1 MNEAKAHKLFGYLA
15 ILGSAFLLYLS
26 AVVIRWSEA
35 RVDIHPAFFLFAQ
48 YFLGYFCILI
58 LLFFQKKRPTPDKL
72 ILIIGRTIGNA
83 LAVLFLYKAV
93 TVTTVAA
100 ANILNMTYPLFVGLF
115 TYIFMK
121 DQRDP
126 YSLASVVVAWG
137 GIWLI
142 LAPGGLELQMG
153 NLWGLASGVFA
164 AIAVMFLSFAG
175 NYDEPESI
183 LYYMFGLGAV
193 FVFISFP
200 DKIHIPDPWELYYL
214 CMSAVFSVIGQ
225 YLLTMGF
232 RFVTAVEGSVLSSTR
247 ILMAAFFGP
256 ILASD
261 QSLGVYGWA
270 GALLIFGANGFIA
283 VRKAKQAR

>member
-1 MNEAKAHKLFGYLA
+1 MNAAKAQKLLGYLA
-15 ILGSAFLLYLS
+15 IFGSAFLLYLS

-48 YFLGYFCILI
+48 YLIGYFCILL
-58 LLFFQKKRPTPDKL
+58 LLFYRKKKPSANHFFL
-72 ILIIGRTIGNA
+72 IVGRTIGNA

-126 YSLASVVVAWG
+126 YSLMSVVVAWG
-137 GIWLI
+137 GVWLI
-142 LAPGGLELQMG
+142 LAPGGIELQMG

-164 AIAVMFLSFAG
+164 AIAVMFLSFAR
-175 NYDEPESI
+175 NDDEPESI
-183 LYYMFGLGAV
+183 LFYMFGLGSV

-200 DKIHIPDPWELYYL
+200 DKIHIPDRWELYYL
-214 CMSAVFSVIGQ
+214 GMSSVFSVIGQ
-225 YLLTMGF
+225 YLLTVGF

-247 ILMAAFFGP
+247 ILMAGFLGP
-256 ILASD
+256 ILVSEQA
-261 QSLGVYGWA
+261 LGVYGWA
-270 GALLIFGANGFIA
+270 GALLIFAANSFIA
-283 VRKAKQAR
+283 VRKAKQTG